1 MRKSCRALAF
11 RCRICFRVSL
21 GATQLPPSSKPSA
34 IWSAPDLRD
43 APSGGPLAAVRDLP
57 GGALPGLVGSQLD
70 FDALRS
76 HHLGMRTT
84 LTLDPEVSQRIEQE
98 AREKG
103 MSLDS
108 VVNEVLRAGFG
119 LAGDRQVRQPFRVQ

>member
-1 MRKSCRALAF
+1 
-11 RCRICFRVSL
+11 
-21 GATQLPPSSKPSA
+21 
-34 IWSAPDLRD
+34 
-43 APSGGPLAAVRDLP
+43 
-57 GGALPGLVGSQLD
+57 
-70 FDALRS
+70 
-76 HHLGMRTT
+76 MRTT

-119 LAGDRQVRQPFRVQ
+119 LAGDRQVRQPFRVQPHDFGFRSGIDLDKMNQLADELEAGETSRKFGG